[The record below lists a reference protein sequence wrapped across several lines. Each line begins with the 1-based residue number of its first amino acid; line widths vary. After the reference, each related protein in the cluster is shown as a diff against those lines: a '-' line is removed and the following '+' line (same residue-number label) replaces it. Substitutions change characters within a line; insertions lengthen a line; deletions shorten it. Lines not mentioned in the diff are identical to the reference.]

1 MAAMAAGGGGR
12 CPRSIFDDRSAT
24 HHFHLRFPVKR
35 LARVAHRCVEAWAMS
50 RPVRITNAHQSI
62 TFSRRML
69 LLSGAEAAVGTML
82 IGRMGWLAI
91 AQNEKY
97 ALLSESNR
105 VQLIPVPPR
114 RGWIVDRNEK
124 PIAINKASFRVDII
138 PQQMVKGNDIVS
150 EVAKL
155 IDLPPDEVD
164 RINREL
170 AVSRG
175 FQPVSVAD
183 NVPYEQYAAITVR
196 LPELPGIS
204 ASRGFTRFYPG
215 GSTVGQLI
223 GYVGAA
229 SADEY
234 EKENKNPLLLIPG
247 VKIGKEG
254 LEKTL
259 EPILRGQ
266 PGGQRV
272 EVTARGKLVKELDPK
287 PDRSGNTVQLTIDSD
302 LHQFAARRIGDQ
314 SAAVVVID
322 VTNGDIL
329 AMPSMPSFDPNNFS
343 DGISTNEWKML
354 SQDDHLPL
362 VDKALESLYP
372 SGSTIKPSMA
382 MALLNAGIERGQRVN
397 CTGAFQLGNHTF
409 HCDKR
414 HGPVDMDAAVAHS
427 CDVYFYTM
435 CLRVGADR
443 LAPMVRSMGFGEKFD
458 LPFDNQRFGT
468 IPDPDWMMRKYHRK
482 WQGYDTVNMS
492 IGQGMVLI
500 NPLQLAVMASRLATG
515 KRVVPRLLKSQPV
528 APQTQLAVDEDH
540 LNFIRKAMW
549 GVVDHGTAAGA
560 KLPLDG
566 IQMAGKT
573 GTAQTHNLAAHERG
587 DYTSATWK
595 LRDHSLFMPFVPFDK
610 PRYAAAAIVEHGG
623 FGAAVAAPL
632 VRDTLLFLYDRQKA
646 IANLQTF
653 EQSIGGT
660 LAERLARKTAAW
672 RSANGL
678 LPLPT
683 KQG

>member
-1 MAAMAAGGGGR
+1 M
-12 CPRSIFDDRSAT
+12 
-24 HHFHLRFPVKR
+24 
-35 LARVAHRCVEAWAMS
+35 
-50 RPVRITNAHQSI
+50 RITTAHQSF

-69 LLSGAEAAVGTML
+69 MLGGAQVGVGALLV
-82 IGRMGWLAI
+82 GRMGWLAI

-97 ALLSESNR
+97 QLLSESNR

-114 RGWIVDRNEK
+114 RGWLIDRNGK
-124 PIAINKASFRVDII
+124 PIAINKASFRVDLI
-138 PQQMVKGNDIVS
+138 PQQIAKGDGPRIIS
-150 EVAKL
+150 EL
-155 IDLPPDEVD
+155 QTLMNLPPDEVE
-164 RINREL
+164 RITREL
-170 AVSRG
+170 AASRG

-196 LPELPGIS
+196 LPELAGVA

-215 GSTVGQLI
+215 GSTVGQLV
-223 GYVGAA
+223 GYVGPA
-229 SADEY
+229 SAAEY
-234 EKENKNPLLLIPG
+234 EKEDKNPLLLIPG

-259 EPILRGQ
+259 ESTLRGE

-272 EVTARGKLVKELDPK
+272 EVTARGKLVKELEPK
-287 PDRSGNTVQLTIDSD
+287 PDRSGGTVQLTIDSD

-314 SAAVVVID
+314 SCSIVVLD

-343 DGISTNEWKML
+343 DGISRNEWKML
-354 SQDDHLPL
+354 SEDDHLPL

-382 MALLNAGIERGQRVN
+382 MALLNAGIDRKQKVN

-414 HGPVDMDAAVAHS
+414 HGLLDMDGAVVHS

-435 CLRVGADR
+435 CLRVGAEK
-443 LAPMVRSMGFGEKFD
+443 LSPMVRSMGFGEKFD
-458 LPFDNQRFGT
+458 LPFDNQRYGT
-468 IPDPDWMMRKYHRK
+468 VPDPDWMMRKYHRK

-500 NPLQLAVMASRLATG
+500 NPMQLATMASRLATG
-515 KRVVPRLLKSQPV
+515 RRVVPRLLKSKPV
-528 APQTQLAVDEDH
+528 VPQQQLAVDQDH
-540 LNFIRKAMW
+540 INFIRTAMA
-549 GVVDHGTAAGA
+549 GVVDHGTAAAA
-560 KLPLDG
+560 KFPIPG

-573 GTAQTHNLAAHERG
+573 GTAQTHNLSASERG
-587 DYTSATWK
+587 DYTAANWK
-595 LRDHSLFMPFVPFDK
+595 LRDHSLFMAFLPFDNPK
-610 PRYAAAAIVEHGG
+610 YAAGAIVEHGG
-623 FGAAVAAPL
+623 FGASVAAPL
-632 VRDTLLFLYDRQKA
+632 VRDTLLFLYDRPKA
-646 IANLQTF
+646 LASLQAF

-660 LAERLARKTAAW
+660 LEERIARKTAAW

-678 LPLPT
+678 PPLPP
-683 KQG
+683 KQA

>member
-1 MAAMAAGGGGR
+1 MK
-12 CPRSIFDDRSAT
+12 PI
-24 HHFHLRFPVKR
+24 
-35 LARVAHRCVEAWAMS
+35 
-50 RPVRITNAHQSI
+50 RITSTHQSI

-69 LLSGAEAAVGTML
+69 LLGTAQAGIGGLL
-82 IGRMGWLAI
+82 IGRMGWLSI

-97 ALLSESNR
+97 QLLSENNR

-114 RGWIVDRNEK
+114 RGWIIDRYGK
-124 PIAINKASFRVDII
+124 PIAINQASFRVDII
-138 PQQMVKGNDIVS
+138 PQQLDKSRDIIP
-150 EVAKL
+150 EVARL
-155 IDLPPDEVD
+155 LDLEPDDVD
-164 RINREL
+164 RIRKEL
-170 AVSRG
+170 AQSRG

-196 LPELPGIS
+196 LPDLPGVA
-204 ASRGFTRFYPG
+204 ASQGFTRFYPG
-215 GSTVGQLI
+215 GSTVGQLV

-234 EKENKNPLLLIPG
+234 EREGKNPLLLIPG

-254 LEKTL
+254 LEKSL
-259 EPILRGQ
+259 EATLRGQ

-287 PDRSGNTVQLTIDSD
+287 PDRSGGTVQLTIDSD
-302 LHQFAARRIGDQ
+302 LHEYAARRIGDQ
-314 SAAVVVID
+314 SCSIVVLD
-322 VTNGDIL
+322 VANGDIL

-343 DGISTNEWKML
+343 DGISQAEWKML

-382 MALLNAGIERGQRVN
+382 MALLNAGIDRKQKVN

-414 HGPVDMDAAVAHS
+414 HGPLDMDGAVVHS

-435 CLRVGADR
+435 CLRVGAEK
-443 LAPMVRSMGFGEKFD
+443 LSPMVRSMGFGEKFD
-458 LPFDNQRFGT
+458 LPFDNQRYGT

-500 NPLQLAVMASRLATG
+500 NPMQLAVMASRLATG
-515 KRVVPRLLKSQPV
+515 KRVIPRLLKARPV
-528 APQTQLAVDEDH
+528 KPQTQLEVDQDH
-540 LNFIRKAMW
+540 LDFIRTAMA
-549 GVVDHGTAAGA
+549 GVVDHGTAAAA
-560 KLPLDG
+560 KFPIPD

-573 GTAQTHNLAAHERG
+573 GTAQTHNLSAGERG
-587 DYTSATWK
+587 DYTAANWK
-595 LRDHSLFMPFVPFDK
+595 LRDHSLFMAFIPFNNPK
-610 PRYAAAAIVEHGG
+610 YAAGAIVEHGG

-632 VRDTLLFLYDRQKA
+632 VRDTLLYLYDKQKA
-646 IANLQTF
+646 LAALDTF
-653 EQSIGGT
+653 EQSIGGP
-660 LAERLARKTAAW
+660 LDQRLARKTAAW
-672 RSANGL
+672 RQANGYP
-678 LPLPT
+678 PLPPS
-683 KQG
+683 KQA

>member
-1 MAAMAAGGGGR
+1 MNR
-12 CPRSIFDDRSAT
+12 PT
-24 HHFHLRFPVKR
+24 R
-35 LARVAHRCVEAWAMS
+35 L
-50 RPVRITNAHQSI
+50 TTAHQSI
-62 TFSRRML
+62 TFSRRMML
-69 LLSGAEAAVGTML
+69 LGGAQVGVGALL
-82 IGRMGWLAI
+82 IGRLGWLSI
-91 AQNEKY
+91 AQNAKY
-97 ALLSESNR
+97 QLLSENNR

-114 RGWIVDRNEK
+114 RGWIIDRNGK
-124 PIAINKASFRVDII
+124 PIAINRASFRVDII
-138 PQQMVKGNDIVS
+138 PQQLTDGPRV
-150 EVAKL
+150 VATLTDLLK
-155 IDLPPDEVD
+155 LPPDEVD

-170 AVSRG
+170 EHSRG

-183 NVPYEQYAAITVR
+183 NIPYEQYAAITVR
-196 LPELPGIS
+196 LPELAGVA
-204 ASRGFTRFYPG
+204 ASRGFSRFYPG
-215 GSTVGQLI
+215 GSAVGQLV

-229 SADEY
+229 SAAEY
-234 EKENKNPLLLIPG
+234 EKEDKNPLLLIPG

-254 LEKTL
+254 LEQSMEST
-259 EPILRGQ
+259 LRGQ

-287 PDRSGNTVQLTIDSD
+287 PDRSGGTVQLTIDAD
-302 LHQFAARRIGDQ
+302 LHEYAARRIGDQ
-314 SAAVVVID
+314 SCSVVVLD

-329 AMPSMPSFDPNNFS
+329 AMPSMPSFNPNNFS

-354 SQDDHLPL
+354 SGDDHLPL

-382 MALLNAGIERGQRVN
+382 MALLNAGIDRTQKVN

-414 HGPVDMDAAVAHS
+414 HGPVDMDAAVVHS
-427 CDVYFYTM
+427 CDVYFYSM
-435 CLRVGADR
+435 CLRVGAEK
-443 LAPMVRSMGFGEKFD
+443 LSPMIRSMGFGEKFD
-458 LPFDNQRFGT
+458 LPFDNQRYGT
-468 IPDPDWMMRKYHRK
+468 VPDPDWMLRKYHRK

-515 KRVVPRLLKSQPV
+515 KRVVPRLLKNKPV
-528 APQTQLAVDEDH
+528 MPQTQLAVDEDH
-540 LNFIRKAMW
+540 LNFIHKAMW
-549 GVVDHGTAAGA
+549 GVVDHGTAAAA

-573 GTAQTHNLAAHERG
+573 GTAQTHNLSASERG

-595 LRDHSLFMPFVPFDK
+595 LRDHSLFMAFVPFDK

-632 VRDTLLFLYDRQKA
+632 IRDTITFLYDKPKA
-646 IANLQTF
+646 IAALHSF
-653 EQSIGGT
+653 EESIGGP
-660 LAERLARKTAAW
+660 LEERAARKTAVW
-672 RSANGL
+672 RAANGL
-678 LPLPT
+678 PPLPPT
-683 KQG
+683 QV

>member
-1 MAAMAAGGGGR
+1 MK
-12 CPRSIFDDRSAT
+12 PI
-24 HHFHLRFPVKR
+24 
-35 LARVAHRCVEAWAMS
+35 
-50 RPVRITNAHQSI
+50 RITSTHQSI

-69 LLSGAEAAVGTML
+69 LLGTAQAGVGALLV
-82 IGRMGWLAI
+82 GRMGWLSI

-97 ALLSESNR
+97 QLLSENNR

-114 RGWIVDRNEK
+114 RGWIIDRYGK
-124 PIAINKASFRVDII
+124 PIAINQASFRVDII
-138 PQQMVKGNDIVS
+138 PQQLDKTRDIVP

-155 IDLPPDEVD
+155 LDLEPEDVD
-164 RINREL
+164 RIRKEL
-170 AVSRG
+170 AQSRG

-196 LPELPGIS
+196 LPDLPGVA
-204 ASRGFTRFYPG
+204 ASQGFTRFYPG
-215 GSTVGQLI
+215 GSTVGQLV

-234 EKENKNPLLLIPG
+234 EREGKNPLLLIPG

-254 LEKTL
+254 LEKSL
-259 EPILRGQ
+259 EATLRGQ

-287 PDRSGNTVQLTIDSD
+287 PDRSGGTVQLTIDSD
-302 LHQFAARRIGDQ
+302 LHEFAARRIGDQ
-314 SAAVVVID
+314 SCSIVVLD

-343 DGISTNEWKML
+343 DGISQAEWKML

-382 MALLNAGIERGQRVN
+382 MALLNAGIDRKQKVN

-414 HGPVDMDAAVAHS
+414 HGPLDMEGAVVHS

-435 CLRVGADR
+435 CLRVGAEK
-443 LAPMVRSMGFGEKFD
+443 LSPMVRSMGFGEKFD
-458 LPFDNQRFGT
+458 LPFDNQRYGT

-500 NPLQLAVMASRLATG
+500 NPMQLAVMASRLATG
-515 KRVVPRLLKSQPV
+515 KRVLPRLLKAKPIKAQ
-528 APQTQLAVDEDH
+528 AQLEVDQDH
-540 LNFIRKAMW
+540 LDFIRVAMA
-549 GVVDHGTAAGA
+549 GVVDHGTAAAA
-560 KLPLDG
+560 KFPISG

-573 GTAQTHNLAAHERG
+573 GTAQTHNLSASERG
-587 DYTSATWK
+587 DYTAANWK
-595 LRDHSLFMPFVPFDK
+595 LRDHSLFMAFIPFNNPK
-610 PRYAAAAIVEHGG
+610 YAAGAIVEHGG

-632 VRDTLLFLYDRQKA
+632 VRDTLLYLYDKQKA
-646 IANLQTF
+646 LAALDAF

-660 LAERLARKTAAW
+660 LDERIARKTAAW
-672 RSANGL
+672 RQANGYPP
-678 LPLPT
+678 LPPT
-683 KQG
+683 KQA

>member
-1 MAAMAAGGGGR
+1 MKHM
-12 CPRSIFDDRSAT
+12 
-24 HHFHLRFPVKR
+24 
-35 LARVAHRCVEAWAMS
+35 
-50 RPVRITNAHQSI
+50 RITTAHQSI

-69 LLSGAEAAVGTML
+69 MLGTAQAAVGGLL
-82 IGRMGWLAI
+82 IGRLGWLAI
-91 AQNEKY
+91 AENEKY
-97 ALLSESNR
+97 QLLSESNR

-114 RGWIVDRNEK
+114 RGWLIDRNGK

-138 PQQMVKGNDIVS
+138 PQQLDKNRDIVP

-155 IDLPPDEVD
+155 LELEPDEVD
-164 RINREL
+164 RIRREL
-170 AVSRG
+170 AQSRG

-196 LPELPGIS
+196 LPDLPGVA
-204 ASRGFTRFYPG
+204 ASQGFTRFYPG
-215 GSTVGQLI
+215 ASTVGQLV

-229 SADEY
+229 SAEEY
-234 EKENKNPLLLIPG
+234 EKEDKNPLLLVPG

-259 EPILRGQ
+259 EPTLRGQ

-272 EVTARGKLVKELDPK
+272 EVTARGRLVKELDPK
-287 PDRSGNTVQLTIDSD
+287 PDISGGTVQLTIDSD
-302 LHQFAARRIGDQ
+302 LHQYAARRIGDQ

-343 DGISTNEWKML
+343 DGISQAEWKML

-362 VDKALESLYP
+362 LDKTVESLYP

-382 MALLNAGIERGQRVN
+382 MALLNAGIDRRQRVN
-397 CTGAFQLGNHTF
+397 CTGSYPLGNHVF
-409 HCDKR
+409 HCDRR
-414 HGPVDMDAAVAHS
+414 HGPVDMDAAVVHS
-427 CDVYFYTM
+427 CDIYFYEM
-435 CLRVGADR
+435 CRRVGAEK

-458 LPFDNQRFGT
+458 LPFDNQRYGT
-468 IPDPDWMMRKYHRK
+468 IPDPDWMMRKYHRD
-482 WQGYDTVNMS
+482 WQTYDTINMS

-500 NPLQLAVMASRLATG
+500 NPMQLAVMASRLATG
-515 KRVVPRLLKSQPV
+515 KRVVPRLLTSKPIV
-528 APQTQLAVDEDH
+528 PQTQLAVDEDH

-549 GVVDHGTAAGA
+549 GVVDHGTAAAA

-573 GTAQTHNLAAHERG
+573 GTAQTHNLSAGERG

-595 LRDHSLFMPFVPFDK
+595 LRDHSLFMAFVPFDN
-610 PRYAAAAIVEHGG
+610 PRYAAATIVEHGG

-632 VRDTLLFLYDRQKA
+632 IRDTITYLYDKQKA
-646 IANLQTF
+646 MVALDTF

-660 LAERLARKTAAW
+660 PDERLARKTAAW

-678 LPLPT
+678 PPAPPQQT
-683 KQG
+683 

>member
-1 MAAMAAGGGGR
+1 
-12 CPRSIFDDRSAT
+12 
-24 HHFHLRFPVKR
+24 
-35 LARVAHRCVEAWAMS
+35 
-50 RPVRITNAHQSI
+50 
-62 TFSRRML
+62 ML
-69 LLSGAEAAVGTML
+69 LLGGAQVAVGGLL
-82 IGRMGWLAI
+82 IGRMGYLAI
-91 AQNEKY
+91 AQNAKY
-97 ALLSESNR
+97 QLLSESNR

-114 RGWIVDRNEK
+114 RGWIIDRNGK
-124 PIAINKASFRVDII
+124 PIAINRSSFRVDLI
-138 PQQMVKGNDIVS
+138 PQQLVDAPRVVA
-150 EVAKL
+150 EVAQIL
-155 IDLPPDEVD
+155 DLPPDEVD

-183 NVPYEQYAAITVR
+183 NIAYDQYAAITVR
-196 LPELPGIS
+196 LPELAGVS
-204 ASRGFTRFYPG
+204 ASRGFQRYYPG
-215 GSTVGQLI
+215 GSTVGQLV

-229 SADEY
+229 SAAEY

-254 LEKTL
+254 IEQTM
-259 EPILRGQ
+259 ESTLRGQ

-287 PDRSGNTVQLTIDSD
+287 PDRSGNTVQLTIDAD
-302 LHQFAARRIGDQ
+302 LHEYAARRIGDQ

-343 DGISTNEWKML
+343 DGISKNEWKML
-354 SQDDHLPL
+354 SGDDHLPL

-382 MALLNAGIERGQRVN
+382 MALLNAGIDRTQRVN

-409 HCDKR
+409 HCDRR
-414 HGPVDMDAAVAHS
+414 HGPVDMDAAVVHS
-427 CDVYFYTM
+427 CDVYFYSM
-435 CLRVGADR
+435 CLRVGAEK
-443 LAPMVRSMGFGEKFD
+443 LAPMIRSMGFGEKFD
-458 LPFDNQRFGT
+458 LPFDNQRYGT
-468 IPDPDWMMRKYHRK
+468 IPDPEWMMRKYHRK

-515 KRVVPRLLKSQPV
+515 KRVVPRLLKNTPI

-540 LNFIRKAMW
+540 LNFIHKAMW
-549 GVVDHGTAAGA
+549 GVVDHGTAAAA

-573 GTAQTHNLAAHERG
+573 GTAQTHNLSAGERG
-587 DYTSATWK
+587 NYTSATWK
-595 LRDHSLFMPFVPFDK
+595 LRDHSLFMGFVPFDK
-610 PRYAAAAIVEHGG
+610 PRYAAATIVEHGG

-632 VRDTLLFLYDRQKA
+632 IRDTLTFLYDKQKA
-646 IANLQTF
+646 LQALNVF
-653 EQSIGGT
+653 EQSIGGNPDQ
-660 LAERLARKTAAW
+660 RLARKTASW
-672 RSANGL
+672 RAANGL
-678 LPLPT
+678 PPLPP
-683 KQG
+683 KQA